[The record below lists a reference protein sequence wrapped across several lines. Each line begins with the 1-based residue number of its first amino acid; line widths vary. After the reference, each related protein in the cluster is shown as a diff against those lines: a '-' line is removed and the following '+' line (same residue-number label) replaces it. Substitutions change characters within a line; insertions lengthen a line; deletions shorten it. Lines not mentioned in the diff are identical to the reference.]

1 MKLTGNI
8 LGTSLGESKK
18 EFLKRDEYFFHSN
31 NFLYPVYEIRKIKWK
46 HGHLSVYALQRFSHG
61 KNDRS
66 ELKFFA
72 HLPQTSLMGKH
83 EKTEILFTFLTL
95 FVVSFHSGTQVG
107 HTKTRQMRLF
117 SDPLEAK
124 FFSKIK

>member
-1 MKLTGNI
+1 MGNI
-8 LGTSLGESKK
+8 LGTSLGESVK
-18 EFLKRDEYFFHSN
+18 EFLKRDKYFFHSN

-83 EKTEILFTFLTL
+83 EKTEILYTFLTL

-107 HTKTRQMRLF
+107 HTKTHNMGLF
-117 SDPLEAK
+117 LGPPVANFGSE
-124 FFSKIK
+124 SR

>member
-31 NFLYPVYEIRKIKWK
+31 NFLYPLYKIRKIKWI

-95 FVVSFHSGTQVG
+95 FVVSFHSGT
-107 HTKTRQMRLF
+107 
-117 SDPLEAK
+117 
-124 FFSKIK
+124 

>member
-1 MKLTGNI
+1 M
-8 LGTSLGESKK
+8 K
-18 EFLKRDEYFFHSN
+18 EFLKRDEYFFHSK
-31 NFLYPVYEIRKIKWK
+31 NFLYPMYEIRKIKWK

-83 EKTEILFTFLTL
+83 EKTATLCTFFIL

-107 HTKTRQMRLF
+107 HTKTRQMGQF
-117 SDPLEAK
+117 FGPPEAN
-124 FFSKIK
+124 FCSKSR

>member
-1 MKLTGNI
+1 M
-8 LGTSLGESKK
+8 
-18 EFLKRDEYFFHSN
+18 
-31 NFLYPVYEIRKIKWK
+31 YEIREIKWK

-83 EKTEILFTFLTL
+83 EKTD
-95 FVVSFHSGTQVG
+95 SFYFFYPVCGQFPQWNTSGTHKNTPNAPVFRPPRGQIFFQKLSETYHYIQMVLSDQVYNLW
-107 HTKTRQMRLF
+107 KTEVDQSHR
-117 SDPLEAK
+117 K
-124 FFSKIK
+124 

>member
-18 EFLKRDEYFFHSN
+18 EFLKRDEYFFHSK
-31 NFLYPVYEIRKIKWK
+31 NFLYPMYEIRKIKWED
-46 HGHLSVYALQRFSHG
+46 GHLSVYALQRFSHS

-72 HLPQTSLMGKH
+72 HLPQTPLMRKH
-83 EKTEILFTFLTL
+83 KKTEILFTFLPCL
-95 FVVSFHSGTQVG
+95 WSVSTVG
-107 HTKTRQMRLF
+107 HKWDTQKH
-117 SDPLEAK
+117 AK
-124 FFSKIK
+124 CACFQTP